1 MKFDESRVDLRTL
14 ISQVTENIV
23 CILVE

>member
-1 MKFDESRVDLRTL
+1 MKFDESRVDLRTR

>member
-1 MKFDESRVDLRTL
+1 MKFDESRVDLGTR